1 MKRFH
6 ASILA
11 TIGLAGP
18 ALAYD
23 IPWFNADSGGSATA
37 AVGGLYRLEGSIGQC
52 DAGVAM
58 SGTWSLSGGYWTAG
72 TAGGGACPGDI
83 NGDNVV
89 DLSDLGEVLA
99 AFNACQ
105 GDLNY
110 SEKID
115 LNGDGCIEL
124 SDLGEVLAQFG
135 VPCN

>member
-1 MKRFH
+1 MKRM
-6 ASILA
+6 SISIVA
-11 TIGLAGP
+11 AIGLAGP

-23 IPWFNADSGGSATA
+23 IPWFNSDSSGSAAA
-37 AVGGLYRLEGSIGQC
+37 AVGGLYRLEGSIGQS
-52 DAGVAM
+52 DAGVAT

-72 TAGGGACPGDI
+72 SAGGACPGDI

-99 AFNACQ
+99 AFNACE

-135 VPCN
+135 VPCD